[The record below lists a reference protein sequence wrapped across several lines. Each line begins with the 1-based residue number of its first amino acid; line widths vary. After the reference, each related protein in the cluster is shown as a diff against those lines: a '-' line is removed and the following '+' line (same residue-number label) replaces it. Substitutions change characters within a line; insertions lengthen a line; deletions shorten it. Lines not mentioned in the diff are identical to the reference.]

1 MWFFNSMCKITCSIL
16 NNAKSSIWN
25 HVENYRG
32 IESSVYLINNSRT
45 FMETASLHEFDITA
59 SSFFV
64 DCGRMM
70 KYLFNWMIT
79 HWFKVEVWNLHNNV
93 KSNEMYNTSF
103 DFWLEWKNQAVNNF
117 TINCSPRLEQTN
129 NKSYLW
135 SMFNK
140 SVRMI
145 VCIFH
150 NVHPTVDLRIKT
162 DMQNNNARTL
172 HNIQNVI
179 WIENIIICFLIAQ
192 LIKHTC

>member
-1 MWFFNSMCKITCSIL
+1 MCKIACSIL

-25 HVENYRG
+25 HVENNRG
-32 IESSVYLINNSRT
+32 IKSSVYLINNSST
-45 FMETASLHEFDITA
+45 FVEAASLHELDITA
-59 SSFFV
+59 SSFFI
-64 DCGRMM
+64 DCGGMM
-70 KYLFNWMIT
+70 EYLFNWMVS
-79 HWFKVEVWNLHNNV
+79 HWFKIKVWNLHNNV
-93 KSNEMYNTSF
+93 KSNEMYYTSF

-179 WIENIIICFLIAQ
+179 WIENIIIFFLIAQ
-192 LIKHTC
+192 LIKHAC

>member
-1 MWFFNSMCKITCSIL
+1 MCKIACSIL

-25 HVENYRG
+25 HVENNRG
-32 IESSVYLINNSRT
+32 IKSSVYLINNSCT
-45 FMETASLHEFDITA
+45 FVETASLHEFDITA
-59 SSFFV
+59 SSFFI
-64 DCGRMM
+64 DCGRMV
-70 KYLFNWMIT
+70 KYLFNWMVT
-79 HWFKVEVWNLHNNV
+79 HWFKVKVWNLHNNV
-93 KSNEMYNTSF
+93 KSYEMYNTSF
-103 DFWLEWKNQAVNNF
+103 NFWLEWKNQAVNNF